1 METKLEQIS
10 ETSLY
15 KPSSQERE
23 RERGRK
29 VADLII
35 EHPTTHLGIFF
46 WYQKKSCLNLV
57 DSTHAILIT
66 KLNFHNVHI
75 WYRCET
81 LWLTTYQYNLW
92 STFSIYCDCTIHG
105 TLYCTPRSLTIAH
118 LAIKIT
124 ILHTR
129 TWVLLHQDDKVID
142 NTVLQ

>member
-1 METKLEQIS
+1 
-10 ETSLY
+10 LY
-15 KPSSQERE
+15 ELG
-23 RERGRK
+23 ERGGR
-29 VADLII
+29 VADLTI

-81 LWLTTYQYNLW
+81 LWLATYQYNLW
-92 STFSIYCDCTIHG
+92 STFSIYCDCTIHC
-105 TLYCTPRSLTIAH
+105 TLRNPTIAH

-124 ILHTR
+124 ISHTR
-129 TWVLLHQDDKVID
+129 TWVLLHQDDKVMN